1 MNNNELYETYII
13 KKGDTLYQ
21 ISRKYNVNPEL
32 LSLIN
37 GLNMNDY
44 IYENQE
50 ILIPKSGYS
59 YYLTRS
65 GDNLNE
71 ILDLF
76 NVNYNDFNKINN
88 KILLEE
94 GQLLA
99 YKRI

>member
-1 MNNNELYETYII
+1 MKNKEIYDTYII
-13 KKGDTLYQ
+13 KKGDTLYG
-21 ISRKYNVNPEL
+21 ISKQYNVNPEL

-50 ILIPKSGYS
+50 ISIPKSGYS
-59 YYLTRS
+59 FYLTKS
-65 GDNLNE
+65 GDNLSDVLN
-71 ILDLF
+71 LF
-76 NVNYNDFNKINN
+76 KVNYSEFIKSNS

-94 GQLLA
+94 GQLFA

>member
-21 ISRKYNVNPEL
+21 ISKKYNVNPEL

-37 GLNMNDY
+37 GLDMNDY
-44 IYENQE
+44 IYENQA

-76 NVNYNDFNKINN
+76 NVNYNDFNKVNN